1 MMNCYDLDIY
11 FMIVRYAEYY
21 NCAMQVKTFK
31 TEFIIEVLRHYKTTV
46 YASVHWHRL
55 TYDEDQNYF

>member
-55 TYDEDQNYF
+55 TYD